1 MISFMIEETKECMQK
16 LLKEEIFDDFL
27 CTQFEM
33 VGLFKVNID
42 GQIRPEFLSSD
53 EKEMTGDRAFVHWK
67 DLKVSIYDMIKGHR
81 APTSMKIVFSLNEKA
96 KNATLERINYS
107 SPKDINSFTF
117 TFTYESKK
125 IKVITGTNYANFTMD
140 KNAEQYFDDSMLKF
154 FKKHEIAV
162 MLNSGL

>member
-16 LLKEEIFDDFL
+16 LLKEEIFDEFL

-53 EKEMTGDRAFVHWK
+53 EMEIKGDRAFVHWK
-67 DLKVSIYDMIKGHR
+67 DLKASIYDMIKGHK
-81 APTSMKIVFSLNEKA
+81 APTTMKIVFSLGEKA
-96 KNATLERINYS
+96 RLATMERAGFT
-107 SPKDINSFTF
+107 SPKDINSFIF
-117 TFTYESKK
+117 TFSYENKK

-140 KNAEQYFDDSMLKF
+140 KKAEQYFDDSMLKF
-154 FKKHEIAV
+154 FKRHDIAV
-162 MLNSGL
+162 MLNSGI